1 MNFDVVASV
10 LGKTIKKSAKRGLC
24 LVKYLSK
31 HPKHIHIHTLPSNL
45 SPFPVPLSPL
55 CCFWL
60 TPPPGCEGCRLQPL
74 TILSHK
80 LAKSPMRFAKNAIE
94 QSLLQ
99 IKLQL
104 PANANGL
111 ANIGTWQGQGR
122 KIGNRNRNRNCDCNI
137 DCELKGEESNNHRCV

>member
-1 MNFDVVASV
+1 LEVLSVFPFKFIQRQKSIAIFATNFCTAPP
-10 LGKTIKKSAKRGLC
+10 T
-24 LVKYLSK
+24 
-31 HPKHIHIHTLPSNL
+31 
-45 SPFPVPLSPL
+45 F
-55 CCFWL
+55 CF
-60 TPPPGCEGCRLQPL
+60 PPPSCEGWRLQPL

-122 KIGNRNRNRNCDCNI
+122 KTGSRNRNRNCDCNV